1 MVRIDIGQGQSGNA
15 RGDVVERRHVV
26 LKAATILRYL
36 IGDDDSLETAI
47 ICKQPGVEFI
57 TTDQDLYDALACI
70 RQYDTLKLPKLVKL
84 LEVTKVSPAAGRK
97 ILTDELLESLR
108 KEALSKV

>member
-1 MVRIDIGQGQSGNA
+1 MVRIDISQGSIRDTQGS
-15 RGDVVERRHVV
+15 VEQRRHVA
-26 LKAATILRYL
+26 LNAATILRYL
-36 IGDDDSLETAI
+36 IGDDDALETAI

-57 TTDQDLYDALACI
+57 TTDQDIYDALACI

-84 LEVTKVSPAAGRK
+84 LEVTKVSPAVGRK
-97 ILTDELLESLR
+97 ILTEERLDSLR